1 MCPPSVVGKFLQVLS
16 GPCRTL
22 APLAIEAGSFGQIC
36 IRSRSIGV
44 FAAYGEAV
52 ADIDRSRR
60 IAADSQFV
68 WDVLA
73 DFGSISSW
81 ADNIDHS
88 CILNQGSEPVG
99 TTRRVQIGRNAL
111 VETITE
117 FDTTRALASDV
128 EGLPKHVRRFNNR
141 WSLRPVA
148 NGGTIVTLTSTVE
161 IGSGPMRK
169 LAERAVCRVQVRQSD
184 IMLAGLANRL
194 EKPRD

>member
-1 MCPPSVVGKFLQVLS
+1 MESRKFGAGAAGLS
-16 GPCRTL
+16 SARL
-22 APLAIEAGSFGQIC
+22 
-36 IRSRSIGV
+36 R
-44 FAAYGEAV
+44 AAYGEAV
-52 ADIDRSRR
+52 ADIDRSRS
-60 IAADSQFV
+60 IAADPQSV

-88 CILNQGSEPVG
+88 CILNQGSEPIG

-117 FDTTRALASDV
+117 FDATWALAYDV
-128 EGLPKHVRRFNNR
+128 DGLPKRVRRFSNR
-141 WSLRPVA
+141 WSLRRVA
-148 NGGTIVTLTSTVE
+148 NGGTLVTLTSTVE
-161 IGSGPMRK
+161 IGSGPLHK

-194 EKPRD
+194 EKLDA

>member
-1 MCPPSVVGKFLQVLS
+1 MY
-16 GPCRTL
+16 
-22 APLAIEAGSFGQIC
+22 
-36 IRSRSIGV
+36 
-44 FAAYGEAV
+44 AAYGEAV
-52 ADIDRSRR
+52 GDIDRNRR
-60 IAADSQFV
+60 ITADPQAV

-88 CILNQGSEPVG
+88 CILNQGREPIG

-117 FDTTRALASDV
+117 FDTTRALAYDV

-148 NGGTIVTLTSTVE
+148 YGGTLVTLTSTVE
-161 IGSGPMRK
+161 IGSGPMHK
-169 LAERAVCRVQVRQSD
+169 LAERAVCRAQVRQSD
-184 IMLAGLANRL
+184 IMLAGLADRL
-194 EKPRD
+194 ENSRD

>member
-1 MCPPSVVGKFLQVLS
+1 MCPPQRRWQLS
-16 GPCRTL
+16 PETV

-36 IRSRSIGV
+36 IRSRSIGF

-52 ADIDRSRR
+52 ADIDRSTT
-60 IAADSQFV
+60 IAADPQSV

-88 CILNQGSEPVG
+88 CILNQGSESIG

-117 FDTTRALASDV
+117 FDTTRALAYDV

-194 EKPRD
+194 EKLDA

>member
-1 MCPPSVVGKFLQVLS
+1 
-16 GPCRTL
+16 
-22 APLAIEAGSFGQIC
+22 
-36 IRSRSIGV
+36 
-44 FAAYGEAV
+44 V

-60 IAADSQFV
+60 IAADPQSV

-88 CILNQGSEPVG
+88 CILNQASEPIG

-117 FDTTRALASDV
+117 FDTTRALAYDV
-128 EGLPKHVRRFNNR
+128 EGLPKRVRRFNNR

-161 IGSGPMRK
+161 IGSGPMHK
-169 LAERAVCRVQVRQSD
+169 LAERAVCRVQGRQSD
-184 IMLAGLANRL
+184 TMLAGLANRL
-194 EKPRD
+194 ENS